1 MSGEDSEPIIV
12 ISGTFIDFF
21 ILLLLSIPLPL
32 LLSVPV
38 KAFVYMDINRRRLQ
52 RPEDQDY
59 CCNVINC
66 CKKMKEADATSDG
79 SEDVSEHSDNDE
91 ENPADNTTQTS
102 SLIITRFQRLN
113 QQHNIVTTVIRERLA
128 GTETTN
134 TQIDGTNNENDNIVE
149 NDGATNA
156 CVSIPTRFPS
166 LYDLASIT
174 EDLEETEEAT
184 ISPAPAE
191 NTLDS
196 LPPSYSQAEGLDQL
210 PSYSEVEVSRMRL
223 GPYVMVYDKG
233 QKNML
238 TFKK

>member
-1 MSGEDSEPIIV
+1 
-12 ISGTFIDFF
+12 
-21 ILLLLSIPLPL
+21 
-32 LLSVPV
+32 
-38 KAFVYMDINRRRLQ
+38 MDINRRRLQ
-52 RPEDQDY
+52 RPEDQSSF
-59 CCNVINC
+59 CCNFINC
-66 CKKMKEADATSDG
+66 CNDRKDADATSDG
-79 SEDVSEHSDNDE
+79 SEEVSEHSDEDE

-128 GTETTN
+128 GTETTS
-134 TQIDGTNNENDNIVE
+134 TQISVTDNENDDVVE
-149 NDGATNA
+149 NDAATNA
-156 CVSIPTRFPS
+156 CVGIPTRFPS

-174 EDLEETEEAT
+174 EDLQENEEAA
-184 ISPAPAE
+184 IAPAPVHD
-191 NTLDS
+191 TLDS

>member
-1 MSGEDSEPIIV
+1 
-12 ISGTFIDFF
+12 
-21 ILLLLSIPLPL
+21 
-32 LLSVPV
+32 
-38 KAFVYMDINRRRLQ
+38 
-52 RPEDQDY
+52 
-59 CCNVINC
+59 
-66 CKKMKEADATSDG
+66 MKEADATSDG
-79 SEDVSEHSDNDE
+79 FEDVSEHSDDDE

-134 TQIDGTNNENDNIVE
+134 TQIDGTNIENDNIVE